1 VTSPQAGDYA
11 KALAEPRLMMII
23 QRSGVLD
30 APEDVAR
37 QLAKDLLA
45 ATIDDGGVVLK
56 IRNGQIVLTFDVLP
70 SNQEPLPSE

>member
-1 VTSPQAGDYA
+1 MTSPQPGDYA

-23 QRSGVLD
+23 QHSGVLD
-30 APEDVAR
+30 AAEDVAR

-45 ATIDDGGVVLK
+45 ATVDDGGVVLK

-70 SNQEPLPSE
+70 SNQAPLPAV